1 MLVWLIKRWYN
12 YRNGEVDS
20 VLNRL
25 KRKEITRD
33 NNEWHNIK
41 WLDLRIAR
49 DKSMARLEEKN

>member
-33 NNEWHNIK
+33 NN
-41 WLDLRIAR
+41 D
-49 DKSMARLEEKN
+49 